1 MTKKKLIFNIS
12 LITAFYA
19 TVILLGL
26 LLKTIDIRMQTSHY
40 LLFKD
45 LIPVMLAVPIAYLG
59 FCFQR
64 RSSFTNAL
72 RQLWSNMIHAVSLA
86 TIYTEKPT
94 RSEEEYYKCLL
105 ALSKVIDEVRGVYTN
120 IGESHKHLGSYPF
133 ESLKSIYDI
142 VLKLPP
148 AARNED
154 AWSAAAQD
162 IRNNWK
168 VIRKTFLSEF
178 DRSAPTIYDALEPP
192 PPGRSTAE

>member
-1 MTKKKLIFNIS
+1 MTKKRLVLNIA

-19 TVILLGL
+19 AVILLGL
-26 LLKTIDIRMQTSHY
+26 LLKTADAQTQTSHY
-40 LLFKD
+40 LVFKD

-64 RSSFTNAL
+64 RSSFTFAL

-86 TIYTEKPT
+86 TIYTQKQT
-94 RSEEEYYKCLL
+94 RTEDDYYKCLL

-133 ESLKSIYDI
+133 ESLKTIYDI
-142 VLKLPP
+142 VQKLPP
-148 AARNED
+148 
-154 AWSAAAQD
+154 SAQDEKEWAVAAQN
-162 IRNNWK
+162 ILNNWK

-192 PPGRSTAE
+192 PPDRSTAA